1 MNHVTQLDIAKKL
14 DVTRITVSKALRN
27 HPDIST
33 EMKKRVHETAEK
45 LGYVPNLIA
54 KNLTSQKTCTIGLV
68 IPDLENSFFA
78 YITDSVIDAAS
89 EREYNVLVTVSRESR
104 ENEIQ
109 NIQNL
114 IGMRVDGMLVCLTQQ
129 SDDSKIFDHV
139 KKIGIPLVFFDRQIE
154 QLNLSSVVFDD
165 RNGAFSALDKIIE
178 EGYTK
183 IAHFAGYQ
191 KINIGRERCLGY
203 KDALSKYNIK
213 INADW
218 ILEGGFE
225 VIDGER
231 SFMKLYNENNLPEV
245 ILAVNDR
252 VALGIYHAARK
263 VGINI
268 PEDIGIVAFGFN
280 EIAELFAP
288 PLAII
293 NQHPRQMGK
302 LAMDLLYKE
311 IEHKESS
318 NTQHVHL
325 KIEENF
331 YWNNSLKKSDGK

>member
-325 KIEENF
+325 KIEEDF